1 MVKPVLG
8 GSSPTT
14 KKLFH
19 YGAAIQGV
27 ALKNSFWTDY
37 DSTDR
42 NNVSRISGV
51 PAMNLK
57 FKNVVVVNERRIDEF
72 FRNEATAMKPGL
84 GAYDEYK
91 NKVEIPGSYI
101 ETTPMP

>member
-1 MVKPVLG
+1 MVKPILG
-8 GSSPTT
+8 GPGPA

-19 YGAAIQGV
+19 YGASIQGAV
-27 ALKNSFWTDY
+27 LKNSFWTDF
-37 DSTDR
+37 DSSNKNDI
-42 NNVSRISGV
+42 SRITGV

-57 FKNVVVVNERRIDEF
+57 YKNVVQVNESKIDQY

-91 NKVEIPGSYI
+91 NKADVPGSYI
-101 ETTPMP
+101 ETTPLP